1 MNKIRFI
8 LVAVLLSVC
17 ASASAQLKTVAISEI
32 IDKTHQIN
40 YETKLRLRTSLT
52 AAINKK
58 QGYTAM
64 TRADI
69 SSILNEQA
77 FQNSGLV
84 DESTIKRLG
93 AMTGASLILIT
104 EAIKTDGGS
113 KIYVVVNLLD
123 VETARVRMTEN
134 HTMLFNEIESG
145 CEVLANKVLGISTA
159 SSSGKPVVLY
169 GYLAVYPNDIGEFR
183 SAPTAII
190 NHFNTTKTHNDNGWR
205 LPTDEELSVMRN
217 MASQIPGF
225 RNTRYMTSNQTS
237 YEHPTAV
244 RLVSTTYVGSV
255 QQAKVDAEQAKRQ
268 RAHDII
274 YGGDGD
280 NGVYSFGY
288 YHREGGVVFSTSG
301 GYDRWREGWRH
312 GKIVYVSSQTEPYH
326 SAGRWKPS
334 GGGWR
339 LPTIDE
345 LQEIYERKQTINSTL
360 SEKGLDRL
368 EESRYWSG
376 SASGNRKVWRINMA
390 DGYVSDNNNL
400 KDYYH
405 LCYVLEF

>member
-1 MNKIRFI
+1 MVVIMNKIRFI

-17 ASASAQLKTVAISEI
+17 ASAFAQLKTVAISEI

-159 SSSGKPVVLY
+159 SSSDKPVVLY

-255 QQAKVDAEQAKRQ
+255 QQAKVDAEQAERQ
-268 RAHDII
+268 RAYDII
-274 YGGDGD
+274 YDGDGD
-280 NGVYSFGY
+280 NGVYKIGY
-288 YHREGGVVFSTSG
+288 YHREGGVVFSLSSDG
-301 GYDRWREGWRH
+301 RH
-312 GKIVYVSSQTEPYH
+312 GKIVYATGITDSYYD
-326 SAGRWKPS
+326 AGDWKPS

-339 LPTIDE
+339 LPSINE
-345 LQEIYERKQTINSTL
+345 LKAIYRYKQTINATF
-360 SEKGLDRL
+360 SEKGISRL
-368 EESRYWSG
+368 ESSRYWSG

-400 KDYYH
+400 NDYYH